1 MGLGDGNGTV
11 TIKPHT
17 DGEHTSDEVLVAA
30 IDAPGHGDRPSFDQ
44 DQPARRR

>member
-1 MGLGDGNGTV
+1 VGLGDGNGTV